1 MPSLIELDCE
11 VNASA
16 GLRHGF
22 RSFFGCDLVLRIGLP
37 LVAGLSAREFAGVL
51 AHEFGHFTQGT
62 AMRLNYIIRRID
74 DWFARVIW
82 QRDAWDEWLIETS
95 QHEESWISLMAA
107 FAQLGV
113 WFSRK
118 ILTGLLMVGHL
129 FSCYLSRRMEFHAD
143 QFEIRLAGSEA
154 FESVCERL
162 SLLQTLH
169 QVGLEQMS
177 VTWNMHKRL
186 PDNLPQFILNME
198 AGQMGAHVRKALK
211 GHLGFVT
218 TGLFHTHPSD
228 AERVRAARLAEE
240 PGIVTI
246 DAPATDLF
254 ENFPVPARIVTTLF
268 YQGAEL
274 PLGLAK
280 IYEVETQPSKAADA
294 VESVEHA
301 PANAIERYFLGIV
314 TPLRPILPRPAKIA
328 DAQIA
333 ETIENI
339 QALPAQINAVS
350 EQVAEACANFNHADR
365 MMLAA
370 AQEDN
375 GFAECIDVAGWRAQ
389 REESNRALHSVVE
402 ALENRL
408 EMALGLA
415 ATQRFAEI
423 SSNALELRQRIA
435 AGLKNLERLQ
445 PVMRAA
451 DSLRVTTAMLLRR
464 GAGQAAVVARLRE
477 EMADLEAAMRE
488 VPCPAEFAKGASLYQ
503 YYKALPAAQEPVL
516 PPRAEALGRLPM
528 AAYTRVLGE
537 LVLLAE
543 EIVETLNAPV
553 TAPVEAA

>member
-1 MPSLIELDCE
+1 
-11 VNASA
+11 
-16 GLRHGF
+16 
-22 RSFFGCDLVLRIGLP
+22 
-37 LVAGLSAREFAGVL
+37 
-51 AHEFGHFTQGT
+51 
-62 AMRLNYIIRRID
+62 
-74 DWFARVIW
+74 
-82 QRDAWDEWLIETS
+82 
-95 QHEESWISLMAA
+95 
-107 FAQLGV
+107 
-113 WFSRK
+113 
-118 ILTGLLMVGHL
+118 
-129 FSCYLSRRMEFHAD
+129 
-143 QFEIRLAGSEA
+143 
-154 FESVCERL
+154 
-162 SLLQTLH
+162 
-169 QVGLEQMS
+169 
-177 VTWNMHKRL
+177 
-186 PDNLPQFILNME
+186 
-198 AGQMGAHVRKALK
+198 
-211 GHLGFVT
+211 
-218 TGLFHTHPSD
+218 
-228 AERVRAARLAEE
+228 
-240 PGIVTI
+240 
-246 DAPATDLF
+246 
-254 ENFPVPARIVTTLF
+254 
-268 YQGAEL
+268 
-274 PLGLAK
+274 
-280 IYEVETQPSKAADA
+280 
-294 VESVEHA
+294 
-301 PANAIERYFLGIV
+301 
-314 TPLRPILPRPAKIA
+314 
-328 DAQIA
+328 
-333 ETIENI
+333 
-339 QALPAQINAVS
+339 
-350 EQVAEACANFNHADR
+350 

-543 EIVETLNAPV
+543 GIVETLNAPV

>member
-1 MPSLIELDCE
+1 
-11 VNASA
+11 
-16 GLRHGF
+16 
-22 RSFFGCDLVLRIGLP
+22 
-37 LVAGLSAREFAGVL
+37 
-51 AHEFGHFTQGT
+51 
-62 AMRLNYIIRRID
+62 
-74 DWFARVIW
+74 VIW
-82 QRDAWDEWLIETS
+82 ERDVWDQWLIGVSES
-95 QHEESWISLMAA
+95 EESWISMMAA

-162 SLLQTLH
+162 TLLQTLH
-169 QVGLEQMS
+169 QDGLEQMGM
-177 VTWNMHKRL
+177 TWNMQKRL

-228 AERVRAARLAEE
+228 AERVRAARLAHE

-280 IYEVETQPSKAADA
+280 IYEVEMPQPGTDQGNSADR
-294 VESVEHA
+294 VEEI
-301 PANAIERYFLGIV
+301 PANAVERYFLGIV
-314 TPLRPILPRPAKIA
+314 TPLRPIFPRTAKIA
-328 DAQIA
+328 DADIA
-333 ETIENI
+333 ETIGNI
-339 QALPAQINAVS
+339 EGLPAQINAVA
-350 EQVAEACANFNHADR
+350 EQIAEACANFDQADR
-365 MMLAA
+365 MMLTA

-389 REESNRALHSVVE
+389 RDESSRALHSVLD
-402 ALENRL
+402 ALEKRI

-415 ATQRFAEI
+415 ATERFGEVSA
-423 SSNALELRQRIA
+423 AAPQLRQRIT

-445 PVMRAA
+445 PVLRAA
-451 DSLRVTTAMLLRR
+451 DSLRVNTAMLLRR
-464 GAGQAAVVARLRE
+464 GPAHAMAVARLRE
-477 EMADLEAAMRE
+477 EMADLEAALRE
-488 VPCPAEFAKGASLYQ
+488 VPCPAEFAKAASLYE
-503 YYKALPAAQEPVL
+503 YYKAMPASQEPVL
-516 PPRAEALGRLPM
+516 PPRAEALARLPM

-537 LVLLAE
+537 LVLVAE
-543 EIVETLNAPV
+543 EIVATLNAPER
-553 TAPVEAA
+553 APVEAA